1 MVQKTELSSASGRP
15 LARPRGRQTVDALRK
30 VRRASSNT
38 RRPRNTPD
46 LVQSCP
52 SKFADLAIQLLLDP
66 AVFRLR
72 YIRSISYQRRQ
83 VPVEMLVAELG
94 SGRVAFDIVD
104 ERPSRDIDEE
114 GLLLLALAHHK
125 IRLIE
130 IDCAGIDEEPRAENC
145 RRIWSHRNYEVP
157 PSHKTGVVRAL
168 AKAPHRHLSIR
179 SLSNSIRVRD
189 PMNLVCALISQGVL
203 AIDLTAP
210 LTLDSIVGPRS
221 DRQHPLP
228 LSAAGLGRFGIHAN
242 E

>member
-15 LARPRGRQTVDALRK
+15 LARRRGRQTVDAVSN
-30 VRRASSNT
+30 VRRASSDT
-38 RRPRNTPD
+38 RRSRNTSE

-72 YIRSISYQRRQ
+72 YIRSISYRRRQ

-104 ERPSRDIDEE
+104 ERPSRDIDYE

-130 IDCAGIDEEPRAENC
+130 IDCVGIDEEPRAGNY

-157 PSHKTGVVRAL
+157 PSLKINVVRAL
-168 AKAPHRHLSIR
+168 AKAPHRHLTIR
-179 SLSNSIRVRD
+179 SLSNSIGVRD

-210 LTLDSIVGPRS
+210 LTLDSLVGPRS
-221 DRQHPLP
+221 DRRHPIP
-228 LSAAGLGRFGIHAN
+228 LSAAGLGRFGINAN

>member
-1 MVQKTELSSASGRP
+1 MVQKTELSSAVGRP
-15 LARPRGRQTVDALRK
+15 LARHRGRQTVDAVGK
-30 VRRASSNT
+30 VRRASSNAS
-38 RRPRNTPD
+38 RPRNTPE

-66 AVFRLR
+66 AVLRIR

-94 SGRVAFDIVD
+94 SGRVALDIVD
-104 ERPSRDIDEE
+104 ERPSRDIDDE
-114 GLLLLALAHHK
+114 GLLLLALGRNK
-125 IRLIE
+125 IRLVE

-157 PSHKTGVVRAL
+157 PSLKIGVVRAL

-179 SLSNSIRVRD
+179 ALSNSIRVRD

-221 DRQHPLP
+221 DRRHPLP
-228 LSAAGLGRFGIHAN
+228 LSAPGLGRFGINAN

>member
-15 LARPRGRQTVDALRK
+15 LARRRGRQTVDAASN
-30 VRRASSNT
+30 VRRVSSNT
-38 RRPRNTPD
+38 RRPRNTPE

-66 AVFRLR
+66 ALFRLR

-104 ERPSRDIDEE
+104 ERPSRDIDDE

-145 RRIWSHRNYEVP
+145 RRIWSHRDYEVP
-157 PSHKTGVVRAL
+157 PSLKIGVVRAL
-168 AKAPHRHLSIR
+168 AKAPRRHLTIR
-179 SLSNSIRVRD
+179 SLSNSIRVQD

-210 LTLDSIVGPRS
+210 LTLESVVGPRS
-221 DRQHPLP
+221 DRRHPLP
-228 LSAAGLGRFGIHAN
+228 LSAAGLGRFGINAN